1 MRSLQTILCISVLTL
16 TLSSTAFAGTI
27 TGSSPGTIT
36 GSSPGTITG
45 SSPGTITGSKA
56 EPEVL
61 FDLWLFLLTVAWYSK
76 IGHCARKP
84 AQLSFA
90 CNLSNVYAAGKE

>member
-36 GSSPGTITG
+36 GSSA
-45 SSPGTITGSKA
+45 GTITGSKA
-56 EPEVL
+56 GTITGSSFGTITGSKNSEGSLVTPKAEPEML
-61 FDLWLFLLTVAWYSK
+61 FDLWLFLLTVGW
-76 IGHCARKP
+76 
-84 AQLSFA
+84 
-90 CNLSNVYAAGKE
+90 

>member
-45 SSPGTITGSKA
+45 SKA

-61 FDLWLFLLTVAWYSK
+61 FDLWLFLLTVAW
-76 IGHCARKP
+76 
-84 AQLSFA
+84 
-90 CNLSNVYAAGKE
+90 

>member
-16 TLSSTAFAGTI
+16 TLSSTAFAGTITGSRAGTI

-61 FDLWLFLLTVAWYSK
+61 FDLWLFLLTVAW
-76 IGHCARKP
+76 
-84 AQLSFA
+84 
-90 CNLSNVYAAGKE
+90 

>member
-16 TLSSTAFAGTI
+16 TLSSAAFAGTI

-56 EPEVL
+56 GTITGSSYGTITGSKAESEVL
-61 FDLWLFLLTVAWYSK
+61 FDLWLFLLTVAW
-76 IGHCARKP
+76 
-84 AQLSFA
+84 
-90 CNLSNVYAAGKE
+90 

>member
-1 MRSLQTILCISVLTL
+1 MRSLQTILCISLLTL
-16 TLSSTAFAGTI
+16 TLSSTAFAGTIRGSSPGTITGSSPGTITGSSPGTI

-56 EPEVL
+56 EPQVL
-61 FDLWLFLLTVAWYSK
+61 FDFWLFLLTVGW
-76 IGHCARKP
+76 
-84 AQLSFA
+84 
-90 CNLSNVYAAGKE
+90 